1 MTLSCCL
8 IRTTSPRCAQ
18 IREDMLCRER
28 EFQSMLATEKASLTG
43 LSLTVARQ
51 RLEKFQEDLSTLQ
64 RRIAIV
70 ARVSAILGFHFVG
83 FPAVMVVKTDLER
96 LESVLTLLY
105 EVHSSIDRY
114 KQRTWKELR
123 FDAVSQD
130 MAAYAAAAR

>member
-1 MTLSCCL
+1 
-8 IRTTSPRCAQ
+8 
-18 IREDMLCRER
+18 MLCRER
-28 EFQSMLATEKASLTG
+28 EFQSMLATEKASLTTAVELFVSGWSQRGPGLPG